1 MHMDDF
7 DRFLDVE
14 LARVLDPVVLTPAPP
29 RSRHWRD
36 GRSGR
41 LRTLDRLRPL
51 DGEASD
57 AKRSIL
63 PPEVFPVAVPAAIV
77 VPSSTS

>member
-14 LARVLDPVVLTPAPP
+14 LARVLDPVVRTPAPR

-36 GRSGR
+36 GHRGR
-41 LRTLDRLRPL
+41 LRAL
-51 DGEASD
+51 DGGAND
-57 AKRSIL
+57 APRSMVL
-63 PPEVFPVAVPAAIV
+63 PPEVFPVAVPAAV
-77 VPSSTS
+77 GVPSSTS

>member
-14 LARVLDPVVLTPAPP
+14 LARVLDPVVRTPAPR

-36 GRSGR
+36 GHRGR
-41 LRTLDRLRPL
+41 LRTMN
-51 DGEASD
+51 GSAND
-57 AKRSIL
+57 APRSVL
-63 PPEVFPVAVPAAIV
+63 PPEVFPVAVPAAIG
-77 VPSSTS
+77 VPLSTS

>member
-7 DRFLDVE
+7 DKFLDVE

-36 GRSGR
+36 GRSGC
-41 LRTLDRLRPL
+41 LPTLDGDAR
-51 DGEASD
+51 D

-77 VPSSTS
+77 MPSSTS

>member
-7 DRFLDVE
+7 DKFLDVE
-14 LARVLDPVVLTPAPP
+14 LARVLDPVVRTPAPP

-36 GRSGR
+36 GRRGR
-41 LRTLDRLRPL
+41 LRTLTGGAD
-51 DGEASD
+51 D
-57 AKRSIL
+57 APRSML
-63 PPEVFPVAVPAAIV
+63 PPKVFPVAVPAAIG

>member
-14 LARVLDPVVLTPAPP
+14 LARVLDPIARTPGAP

-36 GRSGR
+36 GRRGR
-41 LRTLDRLRPL
+41 LRTLSGGAIDT
-51 DGEASD
+51 A
-57 AKRSIL
+57 RSVL
-63 PPEVFPVAVPAAIV
+63 PPDVITVAVQAAIG
-77 VPSSTS
+77 VPSSTP

>member
-7 DRFLDVE
+7 DSFLAVE
-14 LARVLDPVVLTPAPP
+14 LARVLDPVVITPAPP

-41 LRTLDRLRPL
+41 LRTLD
-51 DGEASD
+51 GGASD
-57 AKRSIL
+57 AGRSIF
-63 PPEVFPVAVPAAIV
+63 PPEVFLVAVPAAIV
-77 VPSSTS
+77 APSSTS

>member
-7 DRFLDVE
+7 DRFLDLE
-14 LARVLDPVVLTPAPP
+14 LARVLDPVVRTSAPP

-36 GRSGR
+36 GRRGR
-41 LRTLDRLRPL
+41 LRTLS
-51 DGEASD
+51 GGANS
-57 AKRSIL
+57 ATRSVL
-63 PPEVFPVAVPAAIV
+63 PPEVFAVAVPAAIG

>member
-14 LARVLDPVVLTPAPP
+14 LARVLDPVVRTPAPP

-36 GRSGR
+36 GHRGR
-41 LRTLDRLRPL
+41 LRTLNGGAKGAPRPMP
-51 DGEASD
+51 
-57 AKRSIL
+57 
-63 PPEVFPVAVPAAIV
+63 PPELIPLAVPAAV
-77 VPSSTS
+77 GVPSSTP